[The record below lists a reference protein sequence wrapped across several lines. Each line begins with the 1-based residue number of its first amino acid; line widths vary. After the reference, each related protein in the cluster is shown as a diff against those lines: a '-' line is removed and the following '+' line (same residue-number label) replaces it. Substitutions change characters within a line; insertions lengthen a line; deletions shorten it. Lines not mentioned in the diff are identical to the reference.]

1 MTPTSKPR
9 LTAAQRSEQ
18 LVSAAVTAF
27 AAGGYAG
34 TTTDEVARLAGVSQP
49 YVIRLFGS
57 KQRLFVAAVERAVN
71 RIEQSFREA
80 AENGAADLS
89 DLGAAY
95 DTLLAERD
103 LLAVMLHGYAAS
115 IEPAIGMVVRSGF
128 GRIYHLIRELTD
140 ASAAEA
146 RDFLA
151 TGMLLTVLASMQVV
165 GPDAVP
171 PDPWMIEL
179 TESLAEDKSDPQPD

>member
-1 MTPTSKPR
+1 MTPSRTR
-9 LTAAQRSEQ
+9 LTAAERSEQ
-18 LVSAAVTAF
+18 LVTAAVTAF
-27 AAGGYAG
+27 AAGGFAG

-57 KQRLFVAAVERAVN
+57 KQRLFVAAVQHACD
-71 RIEQSFREA
+71 RIEQAFRQA
-80 AENGAADLS
+80 AADGAADLAE
-89 DLGAAY
+89 LGAAY

-115 IEPAIGMVVRSGF
+115 IDPAIGTVVRAGF
-128 GRIYHLIRELTD
+128 GRIYQVVRELTD
-140 ASAAEA
+140 ASVEEA

-151 TGMLLTVLASMQVV
+151 AGMLLTVLAAIQVV

-171 PDPWMIEL
+171 PDPWMAEL
-179 TESLAEDKSDPQPD
+179 SDSFADKQSPC